1 MDKKELKEL
10 EKKVK
15 IITDLN
21 VSQFLKN
28 IKEKAL
34 SWKDKLNG
42 N

>member
-1 MDKKELKEL
+1 MDRDELKEL

-15 IITDLN
+15 IITNLDI
-21 VSQFLKN
+21 SQFLKM